1 MTNDQ
6 ITKQLE
12 NITKEFQELG
22 SQIAELTQMSTERL
36 EEYKDGAM
44 KEVHAAVA
52 DTAKEAKKQVK
63 VADEYVHQ
71 NPWAVVAGVSVVGLV
86 VGVLLSQINSKK

>member
-6 ITKQLE
+6 ITKKLE
-12 NITKEFQELG
+12 SITKEFQELG
-22 SQIAELTQMSTERL
+22 SQIAELTEMSTERL

-63 VADEYVHQ
+63 VADEYVHE
-71 NPWAVVAGVSVVGLV
+71 NPWAVVAGVSIVGLV
-86 VGVLLSQINSKK
+86 LGALLSQITSKK